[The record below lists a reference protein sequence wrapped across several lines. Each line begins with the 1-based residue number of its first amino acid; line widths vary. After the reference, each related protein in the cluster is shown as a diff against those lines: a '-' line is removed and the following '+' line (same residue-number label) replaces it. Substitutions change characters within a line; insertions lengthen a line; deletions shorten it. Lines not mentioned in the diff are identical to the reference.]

1 MDDVNMFVNR
11 IFNGEAVD
19 TVKVHLISERAEV
32 PKKATHGAAGYDL
45 VAIQDA
51 TLIPMTPTL
60 ISTGIVLEMPDNYEA
75 QIRSRSGLSLKGV
88 VVANGI
94 GTIDADYRGHVKVML
109 INFNNEPYEIRSGDR
124 IAQMVFNQLPDASLV
139 EVEEVTTTHR
149 GIGGFGS
156 TGV

>member
-11 IFNGEAVD
+11 IFNGEIQD

-32 PKKATHGAAGYDL
+32 PKKATPSAAGYDL

-51 TLIPMTPTL
+51 TLMPMTPTL
-60 ISTGIVLEMPDNYEA
+60 ISTGIVLELPDNYEA
-75 QIRSRSGLSLKGV
+75 QIRSRSGLSLKGI

-94 GTIDADYRGHVKVML
+94 GTVDADYRGHVKVML
-109 INFNNEPYEIRSGDR
+109 INFNNEPYEIKSGDR
-124 IAQMVFNQLPDASLV
+124 IAQMVFQQLPDANLI
-139 EVEEVTTTHR
+139 EVEEVTDTHR